1 MGEAEVRPAEPCAE
15 RQQRARV
22 AALVPIQPAVVHH
35 RAAAGRR
42 GPAGECRCCG
52 GGLRRTARR
61 TGCAAKPSCWAT
73 CAPSELIALGWLTL
87 RIPSP
92 SSCTSAALRA
102 LVGLLLPVAECVHHS
117 GSHQPQ
123 ARGPLRAVP
132 PAERQ
137 QRARV
142 WRSTWMAR
150 LARPRKARGGTCM
163 SRSAAR
169 LAPWPTGCRAGGST
183 HQRRR
188 PSTQAPPPP
197 RRFARARAHSLQ
209 H

>member
-22 AALVPIQPAVVHH
+22 AALVPHPARR
-35 RAAAGRR
+35 RARPRHCRPSRA
-42 GPAGECRCCG
+42 CRCCG

-73 CAPSELIALGWLTL
+73 CAPSVPIALGWLAL
-87 RIPSP
+87 RILSP

-117 GSHQPQ
+117 GSHQLQ

-142 WRSTWMAR
+142 RRSTWLAR
-150 LARPRKARGGTCM
+150 LARPRKARRGTCM
-163 SRSAAR
+163 SPSAAR

-183 HQRRR
+183 RQRRR
-188 PSTQAPPPP
+188 PSPPAPCV
-197 RRFARARAHSLQ
+197 R
-209 H
+209 